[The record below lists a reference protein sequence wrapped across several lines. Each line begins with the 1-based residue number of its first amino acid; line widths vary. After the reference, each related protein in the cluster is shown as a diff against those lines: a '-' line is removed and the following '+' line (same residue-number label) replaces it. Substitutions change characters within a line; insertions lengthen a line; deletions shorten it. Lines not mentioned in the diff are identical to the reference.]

1 MECPH
6 IPRPS
11 QPLSL
16 QQAPEPLAAVWIPN
30 CNGGTGWC
38 FASPPPPRPTSSLP
52 VPGRRGDSL
61 LFSEDMQLDIPSWLE
76 NKIPAG
82 TGGRGERQEED
93 SSVRTAGRTE
103 AAKSLVSQGLLIQ
116 ESSEKKLQKR
126 WFQNSKV
133 IFRGKEGAG
142 EKPHPGRQAVGLA
155 GWSHTYQKCF
165 KGRPSL
171 LGAGDPHRL
180 PGLPLRSR
188 CEAARPAL
196 DNKY

>member
-1 MECPH
+1 M
-6 IPRPS
+6 PRPH
-11 QPLSL
+11 PH
-16 QQAPEPLAAVWIPN
+16 
-30 CNGGTGWC
+30 G
-38 FASPPPPRPTSSLP
+38 PTSSLP

-82 TGGRGERQEED
+82 TGGRGERQEGD

-196 DNKY
+196 DDKY